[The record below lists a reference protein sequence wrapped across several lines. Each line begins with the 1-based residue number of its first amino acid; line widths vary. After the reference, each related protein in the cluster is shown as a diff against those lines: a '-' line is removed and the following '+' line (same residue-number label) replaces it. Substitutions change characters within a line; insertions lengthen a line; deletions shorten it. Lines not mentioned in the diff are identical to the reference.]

1 MRNSHTL
8 WLLIGGI
15 IFLRHEK
22 ISFDWTHPFFF
33 SRVKNIVRSSDW
45 LERICVWKLTSG
57 RRFSLRIYLSM
68 YKRKEGTVSTP
79 LRAFLARK
87 RKKIEPVLR
96 ASRLVRPLYLAH
108 MREDLKQTPSKWNPE
123 KLPFVKMYFS
133 LLVLFLKGNEYEKKE
148 WGGSVQLWGD
158 CQILWAA
165 TVSVKK

>member
-1 MRNSHTL
+1 M
-8 WLLIGGI
+8 
-15 IFLRHEK
+15 
-22 ISFDWTHPFFF
+22 
-33 SRVKNIVRSSDW
+33 
-45 LERICVWKLTSG
+45 
-57 RRFSLRIYLSM
+57 
-68 YKRKEGTVSTP
+68 STP

>member
-1 MRNSHTL
+1 
-8 WLLIGGI
+8 
-15 IFLRHEK
+15 
-22 ISFDWTHPFFF
+22 
-33 SRVKNIVRSSDW
+33 
-45 LERICVWKLTSG
+45 
-57 RRFSLRIYLSM
+57 M

-133 LLVLFLKGNEYEKKE
+133 LLVFFLKGNEYEKKE
-148 WGGSVQLWGD
+148 
-158 CQILWAA
+158 
-165 TVSVKK
+165 

>member
-22 ISFDWTHPFFF
+22 ISFEKHRLIGRILFF

-45 LERICVWKLTSG
+45 LERICVRKLTSG
-57 RRFSLRIYLSM
+57 RSFSLRIYLSM

-108 MREDLKQTPSKWNPE
+108 IREDLKQTPSKWNPE
-123 KLPFVKMYFS
+123 KLPFVKM
-133 LLVLFLKGNEYEKKE
+133 
-148 WGGSVQLWGD
+148 
-158 CQILWAA
+158 
-165 TVSVKK
+165 